1 MSRRA
6 RAWLAGVLAGFAL
19 MPVVLTV
26 RSGPAGVQV
35 SDFTE
40 QYTAATFV
48 RQGQPAAVY
57 DAARMGQ
64 AMLRTSGGRIDPNLD
79 FDYPLAELGP
89 LVPLTLLPL
98 QAAFHVWQVLILIL
112 LATSVFVLNRRYPLG
127 KSAVPWGLAAVL
139 AAEPTWALFTE
150 GQAGAL
156 LVLGAVAIVAAARSD
171 GMVWGFL
178 GGLLLSFKPQYL
190 PVYLV
195 FLWGVGCHRA
205 LLAAV
210 GGGIV
215 VGLSAM
221 LAGGPA
227 GVAAMAHAMLVH
239 GAYTDLRSMDSWAGL
254 IALALPEWPASIAG
268 LVFLGGTLAGLALL
282 AARRRVEPLALLGVA
297 GCLAL
302 LGSPHTL
309 PHDVVLLLVP
319 AWAAFELY
327 RQGRLPSPVPGL
339 AVLQAAWL
347 ADLHGLP
354 VSAGALALTCVLG
367 WYAYEF
373 RRRAAAR
380 PPLAEAA

>member
-6 RAWLAGVLAGFAL
+6 KAWLAGALAGFAL

-26 RSGPAGVQV
+26 RYGAAAVQV

-79 FDYPLAELGP
+79 FDYPVAELGP
-89 LVPLTLLPL
+89 FVPLTLLPL
-98 QAAFHVWQVLILIL
+98 QAAFHVWQLLILIL
-112 LATSVFVLNRRYPLG
+112 LATAVWLLNRKYPLG
-127 KSAVPWGLAAVL
+127 KSAVPWGLVAVL

-150 GQAGAL
+150 GQAGAM
-156 LVLGAVAIVAAARSD
+156 LVLGAVAVVAAARSD
-171 GMVWGFL
+171 GMGWGFL
-178 GGLLLSFKPQYL
+178 GGLLLSIKPQYL

-195 FLWGVGCHRA
+195 FLWGVGCRRA

-210 GGGIV
+210 GGGLV
-215 VGLSAM
+215 VGLSAL

-227 GVAAMAHAMLVH
+227 GMVGMAHAMLIH
-239 GAYTDLRSMDSWAGL
+239 GATTELRSMDSWAAL
-254 IALALPEWPASIAG
+254 LALALPEWPASIAG
-268 LVFLGGTLAGLALL
+268 LVLFAGTLTGFALL
-282 AARRRVEPLALLGVA
+282 AARRRIDPLALLGLA
-297 GCLAL
+297 GCIAL

-319 AWAAFELY
+319 AWAAFELH
-327 RQGRLPSPVPGL
+327 RQGRLPSPIPGL
-339 AVLQAAWL
+339 AVLQVAWL

-354 VSAGALALTCVLG
+354 VSAGALALTGVLA
-367 WYAYEF
+367 WYAYEL

-380 PPLAEAA
+380 PPLAVAA